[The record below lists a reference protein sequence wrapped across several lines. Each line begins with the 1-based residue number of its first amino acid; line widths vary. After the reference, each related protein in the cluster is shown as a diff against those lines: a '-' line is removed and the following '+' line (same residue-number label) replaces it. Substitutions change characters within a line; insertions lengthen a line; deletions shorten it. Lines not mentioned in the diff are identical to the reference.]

1 MHFQWEKQKNSVHF
15 ATRGIA
21 LLWSFFHLSCS
32 QGRIN
37 HWANQANAWGF
48 TLLGASRL
56 NVKTF
61 LLLDFHVFSL
71 FTMCQNCR
79 AFLLLRLVYRLRKLT
94 TFALIVF
101 EWLKRIEPNSTTFY
115 EPRIRSKSVHPWVS
129 AEIFPMKTTFTFC
142 LSFSGY

>member
-1 MHFQWEKQKNSVHF
+1 
-15 ATRGIA
+15 
-21 LLWSFFHLSCS
+21 
-32 QGRIN
+32 
-37 HWANQANAWGF
+37 
-48 TLLGASRL
+48 
-56 NVKTF
+56 
-61 LLLDFHVFSL
+61 
-71 FTMCQNCR
+71 MCQNCR